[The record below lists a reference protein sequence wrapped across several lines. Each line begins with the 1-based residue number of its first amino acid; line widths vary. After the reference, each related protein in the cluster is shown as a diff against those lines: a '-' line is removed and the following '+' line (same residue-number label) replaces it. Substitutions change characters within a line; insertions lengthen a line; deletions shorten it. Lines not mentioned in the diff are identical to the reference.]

1 MKIYE
6 ILHLVH
12 PALKLLQ
19 EACIK
24 VNDVKYIALYDE
36 YVQLLDAGVKAS
48 GAVYVLA
55 DKYKVSERKVWYI
68 IKRFERNCRIGAV
81 G

>member
-36 YVQLLDAGVKAS
+36 CEAGYAAGV
-48 GAVYVLA
+48 
-55 DKYKVSERKVWYI
+55 
-68 IKRFERNCRIGAV
+68 CRG